1 MQAGL
6 GGKGAVWKTSLGNWH
21 LNGNLKAVSWLVG
34 QKCVEWA
41 RGRWGEDPGPY
52 VVEGEDDLK
61 LTRNF
66 WEQ

>member
-34 QKCVEWA
+34 QKCVGMGKGEV
-41 RGRWGEDPGPY
+41 GRRSWS
-52 VVEGEDDLK
+52 LCS
-61 LTRNF
+61 
-66 WEQ
+66 